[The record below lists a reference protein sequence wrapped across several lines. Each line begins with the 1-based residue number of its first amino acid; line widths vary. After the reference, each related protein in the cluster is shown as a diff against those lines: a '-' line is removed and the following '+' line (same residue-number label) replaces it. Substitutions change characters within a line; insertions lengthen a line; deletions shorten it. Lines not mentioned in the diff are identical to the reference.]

1 MLAVLAAALAIGGI
15 YAVRRRASERS
26 AADTPAAPAPGGESA
41 AAEPARVERTDVE
54 EAIESARS
62 ECLKLAFGV
71 QRFDYQIL
79 GEHALVLQRIGAAL
93 DTAVWEPDY
102 FPRRPMLL
110 PKLMRALNDDASTR
124 GQLVQLILEDPALAG
139 NVLQRANS
147 AYYRLSP
154 EPVESLDRAVVML
167 GYQGLR
173 SILATAILQ
182 PVFRLPKGYFGNF
195 ATAMWDLA
203 QRTAAA
209 CEVHAKHLPGC
220 DPFVAQLLGVL
231 NPLARI
237 VLFRLAMDKY
247 RELPHLLP
255 RAEVFIRAMQE
266 HASHVAVLVASTW
279 ELTDMSL
286 AALRSQASGVLD
298 PQAPE
303 LGRVIFVGELC
314 GCMGLLHRNARLSAD
329 AANATLAA
337 LGIDR
342 PLANALWRAAST
354 ASE

>member
-1 MLAVLAAALAIGGI
+1 MLAVLAAALAVGGV
-15 YAVRRRASERS
+15 YAVRRRTQQRAP
-26 AADTPAAPAPGGESA
+26 ADTSPSAPNAAPAATGGFVRN
-41 AAEPARVERTDVE
+41 ARNDVD
-54 EAIESARS
+54 EAIDAVRS
-62 ECLKLAFGV
+62 DCLKLAFGV

-79 GEHALVLQRIGAAL
+79 GEHALALQRIGAAL
-93 DTAVWEPDY
+93 DTAVWQRDY

-124 GQLVQLILEDPALAG
+124 SQLVQLILEDPALAG
-139 NVLQRANS
+139 NVLQRVNS
-147 AYYRLSP
+147 AYYRSSP

-167 GYQGLR
+167 GYEGLR

-182 PVFRLPKGYFGNF
+182 PVFRLPKGYFDNF
-195 ATAMWDLA
+195 ATATWDLA

-209 CEVHAKHLPGC
+209 CEVYAKHLPGC

-237 VLFRLAMDKY
+237 VLFRIAMDKY

-266 HASHVAVLVASTW
+266 HAANVAVLVASTW
-279 ELTDMSL
+279 ELTDMSI
-286 AALRSQASGVLD
+286 AALRTQSSGAFAAQAT
-298 PQAPE
+298 E

-337 LGIDR
+337 LGIER
-342 PLANALWRAAST
+342 PLADALWHAASA